1 MICYY
6 LGSQKSQTKTLKQSY
21 CNEQDISNDKSTNNN
36 LEETKIATNEP
47 QLPPEV
53 NNLYSSAQRNKK
65 RINIWGTCSSPRPK
79 YYRHID

>member
-1 MICYY
+1 MITMYKFEYLFTGFIMMIY
-6 LGSQKSQTKTLKQSY
+6 LGTQKSQTTISKQSY

-53 NNLYSSAQRNKK
+53 NNL
-65 RINIWGTCSSPRPK
+65 
-79 YYRHID
+79 